1 MLGVSQAAIEILNGG
16 EHAIKASQI
25 DAGLG
30 YQCSEG
36 CAVYRKKKEKRD
48 QSMAGCCSAGA
59 KPPGGLGVLRKVA
72 TQ

>member
-36 CAVYRKKKEKRD
+36 CAVYRKKSVIS
-48 QSMAGCCSAGA
+48 Q
-59 KPPGGLGVLRKVA
+59 LRVA
-72 TQ
+72 ALQAQNRPEASGY